1 MSGGIFALIEV
12 GREKEMREISD
23 TEWATKKIR
32 EFTDRLE
39 FVKEKG
45 GDKDLLDLIDDIY
58 DLRPSLYSDEDEK

>member
-1 MSGGIFALIEV
+1 
-12 GREKEMREISD
+12 MREISD